1 MNEVLLFMGRVIDKE
16 SVIFHKKNAIKQL
29 NQTLEL
35 FINRNDERSLKKANL
50 ISYWLEE
57 YSHYLIAE
65 ETYNYKR
72 VLHYKRGDVVQLNFG
87 FNIGSEH
94 GGLHYAIVLDNNN
107 LQSSPVVT
115 VIPLSS
121 GTEENTY
128 SRDVYLGNELYERLN
143 SKYNKLN
150 EQILKELEESKQL
163 DTIIEYAR
171 LNPNDQ
177 NPDGISK
184 ILNKLVERK
193 AKLQDEFDRL
203 KKYKNEVDKLKSGS
217 IALMEQITTVSKMRI
232 YKPQNANDLLYDV
245 TFSDGALDKITARL
259 KELYIFPIDKRE

>member
-1 MNEVLLFMGRVIDKE
+1 MGRVIDKE
-16 SVIFHKKNAIKQL
+16 SVISHKKNAIKKL

-35 FINRNDERSLKKANL
+35 FINRNDGKGLKKADL

-57 YSHYLIAE
+57 YSHYLVAE
-65 ETYNYKR
+65 ETYDYKR

-121 GTEENTY
+121 GTEEETY
-128 SRDVYLGNELYERLN
+128 NRDVYLGNELYERLN
-143 SKYNKLN
+143 NKYNKLN

-171 LNPNDQ
+171 LNPNERT
-177 NPDGISK
+177 PDDISE
-184 ILNKLVERK
+184 ILKNLSERK
-193 AKLQDEFDRL
+193 TKLQDELDRL
-203 KKYKNEVDKLKSGS
+203 KKYKKEVDKLKNGS

-232 YKPQNANDLLYDV
+232 YKPQNTNDLLYDV
-245 TFSDGALDKITARL
+245 TFSDGALDKITAQL
-259 KELYIFPIDKRE
+259 KELYIFPIDKKN